1 MENLTFDEMLDQLM
15 EEEADDMGLME
26 ESTEEDADLMEEET
40 DPMGDDSSMDTDDET
55 DIALEGDDEDDDE
68 DDLDLDDLEDD
79 DDDEDDEDED
89 DDDEDE
95 DDELG
100 EMEDDISGLSDED
113 LRRLEK
119 DLKCDGGS
127 CEDEEE
133 VRLTPDEEIR
143 ADDMMQI
150 AGAASL
156 IRSEMNAEEK
166 AELLEST
173 EDIRYGMLEGFFSES
188 FLVDLADSVAPAD
201 MDEMMTEAKIYNKTT
216 VRMSKEARLAQ
227 LFAIAVNSS
236 ARAHNDPDYARYKK
250 ACKIKRAYAKKL
262 RVKYKS
268 EATKRMRVLF
278 ARLKSSKSPI
288 LKNLGKK
295 VEK

>member
-1 MENLTFDEMLDQLM
+1 MTNENLTFDEMLDQLM
-15 EEEADDMGLME
+15 EEETDDMGMG
-26 ESTEEDADLMEEET
+26 SSSNSAYTSADTEQE
-40 DPMGDDSSMDTDDET
+40 
-55 DIALEGDDEDDDE
+55 IALEGDDEE

-79 DDDEDDEDED
+79 EEDDDDEDDEDDDEED
-89 DDDEDE
+89 DD
-95 DDELG
+95 
-100 EMEDDISGLSDED
+100 MEDMDDDLSDLSDED

-119 DLKCDGGS
+119 DLKDGDCEGCD
-127 CEDEEE
+127 EPE
-133 VRLTPDEEIR
+133 VRLTPDEEIQ

-156 IRSEMNAEEK
+156 IRSEMNAEER

-173 EDIRYGMLEGFFSES
+173 EDIRIGMVEGFLTES
-188 FLVDLADSVAPAD
+188 MLVDIADSVNPAD
-201 MDEMMTEAKIYNKTT
+201 MNAEPMTEAKMYNKTT
-216 VRMSKEARLAQ
+216 VKMSKQARLAQ
-227 LFAIAVNSS
+227 LFAIAVNTS

-250 ACKIKRAYAKKL
+250 ACKIKRAYSQKL
-262 RVKYKS
+262 RTKYKS

-288 LKNLGKK
+288 LKGLGKK